1 MKTVPPLMTPAGQ
14 PRYLLLAQA
23 LMDDISAGRYKVG
36 DLMPTEFDLC
46 KQFNVSR
53 YTVREAIR
61 RLMELGLVTRQPG
74 VGTRVKASRVVSRYT
89 QTTQG
94 IEDLYKFVQD
104 VRLTVTSI
112 EECIADEALAKRL
125 SCPAGQAWLRVQGQ
139 RNVVGED
146 VPIALTDVY
155 IARPYA
161 AVREDLHDLEV
172 PIYSLIEQRF
182 GIRVVEVRQEVNA
195 VEIEPAQAKLL
206 AVRAGSAGLQVIRRY
221 YAPGDELIEIAFS
234 LHAGVRFTYMTTQ
247 RLSLPSGDSH

>member
-1 MKTVPPLMTPAGQ
+1 MTSAGQ
-14 PRYLLLAQA
+14 PRYLLLAHA
-23 LMDDISAGRYKVG
+23 LIDDISSGRYKVG
-36 DLMPTEFDLC
+36 DLMPTELDLC

-74 VGTRVKASRVVSRYT
+74 VGTRVKASQVVSRYT

-104 VRLTVTSI
+104 VRLTVSAV
-112 EECIADEALAKRL
+112 EECIADEALAERL
-125 SCPAGQAWLRVQGQ
+125 SCPVGQAWLRVQGQ
-139 RNVVGED
+139 RNVIGEE

-161 AVREDLHDLEV
+161 AVREDLTDLEV

-182 GIRVVEVRQEVNA
+182 GIRVVEVKQEVNA
-195 VEIEPAQAKLL
+195 VEIAPKQAKALQ
-206 AVRAGSAGLQVIRRY
+206 VRPESAGLQVTRKY

-234 LHAGVRFTYMTTQ
+234 LHPGARFTYMTTQ
-247 RLSLPSGDSH
+247 RLSLPPGDPH